1 MVAPC
6 CILVDVWVS
15 ILFDLRI
22 FIHWNAIG
30 RMVSSKQIAHQQWHR
45 PNSGK
50 NSQRYQKLFMKTSYS
65 LSNGQQCAKSLLSPV
80 SHISGTHS
88 YSLSN
93 GHQCKKTNCLVL
105 HSPIDDNHSYYFING
120 HKCTSSSLSP
130 ALPLSWQSLILV
142 HQCTKSLLNPAFP
155 LLTTTHTI
163 WAMATNVTSFCQVLH
178 SHMNGNHVTNTKGG
192 GINKLV

>member
-1 MVAPC
+1 MLLDGWCPRNKLLINSDIDPIV
-6 CILVDVWVS
+6 V
-15 ILFDLRI
+15 RI
-22 FIHWNAIG
+22 VKDTKSCLW
-30 RMVSSKQIAHQQWHR
+30 Q
-45 PNSGK
+45 P
-50 NSQRYQKLFMKTSYS
+50 SYS